1 MEEIDALTGLAVHP
15 DMAARLF
22 DDAMGLKGSALLW
35 TLQLLLHADMLL
47 NFRQFEGEFDIMSP
61 ELLPLRWHIFSARLM
76 DFPENQ

>member
-35 TLQLLLHADMLL
+35 TLQLLLHADMLW
-47 NFRQFEGEFDIMSP
+47 NFRQFEVEFDIMSSEHP
-61 ELLPLRWHIFSARLM
+61 SIKMAYISGKAYG
-76 DFPENQ
+76 FP